1 MLEQCFSLPTGGT
14 YARGIVEKITY
25 EFRPTKDNG
34 FNRTYHGAFKVC
46 RSKRG
51 HLLLKSYSTIVAVI
65 FNFFNTGYPR
75 YLVSLGYYSPTTQR
89 HIAIFRGYFFRREFF
104 SGEMNYLWKDSQSRF
119 SGAETYVGSKN
130 IFDPASWE
138 PNAVPLMV
146 GPDTFTLG
154 KRTLIAEGGYYVEEL
169 DIHGKTVYRSFND
182 ECQRLKRYQ
191 KYIQTFD
198 NFKDAKAL
206 ITEAYLNL
214 STINR
219 LKKAAA

>member
-1 MLEQCFSLPTGGT
+1 MLDQCFSLPTGGT
-14 YARGIVEKITY
+14 YARGLVEKIAY
-25 EFRPTKDNG
+25 EFRPTKNNG
-34 FNRTYHGAFKVC
+34 FNRTFHGAFTIC

-51 HLLLKSYSTIVAVI
+51 HMLLKSYSTIVAVM
-65 FNFFNTGYPR
+65 FNFFNDGYPR

-89 HIAIFRGYFFRREFF
+89 HIAIFRRNFF
-104 SGEMNYLWKDSQSRF
+104 SNEMDYLWEDSQSRF

-191 KYIQTFD
+191 KYIKTFD
-198 NFKDAKAL
+198 SFEGAKAL

-219 LKKAAA
+219 LKAIA